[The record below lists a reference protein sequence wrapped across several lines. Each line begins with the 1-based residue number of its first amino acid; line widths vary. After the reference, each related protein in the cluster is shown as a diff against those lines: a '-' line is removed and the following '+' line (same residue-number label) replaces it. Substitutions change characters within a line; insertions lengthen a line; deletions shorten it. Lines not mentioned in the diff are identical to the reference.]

1 VWPTLVA
8 EPVPVILA
16 IQEEP
21 VVAEI
26 LVIILLL
33 HLQMGQP
40 EHQIR
45 EVEVEVADTE
55 ILLICPVA
63 QVVREQSFYATLLAI
78 TSM

>member
-1 VWPTLVA
+1 VA

-33 HLQMGQP
+33 HLLMGQP

-45 EVEVEVADTE
+45 EVAVAVADMA
-55 ILLICPVA
+55 ILLICPGGQVA
-63 QVVREQSFYATLLAI
+63 QA
-78 TSM
+78 